1 MSKRVNLNAIKF
13 DGAGDK
19 ITVTNSSDRSKLSF
33 GQAGA
38 TEKPFSIS
46 AWIFVADVSDDA
58 TAGHIAGI
66 AHVDNVEHE
75 YILARGSNS
84 KILFYLYD
92 VGAGNCRLMAASAGT
107 PIADSTWYHVVG
119 TYDGSKS
126 ENGLKIYI
134 NGAADA
140 IHQTNANGG
149 NYVQMRNDGT
159 AFTIGGYDNGDGYFE
174 DKMADVC
181 IFDKELTATEV
192 AEIYN
197 SGKVKDMT
205 KATTYSNLI
214 SWWKL
219 GDDQDAPG
227 TAGIKDYKGVNHG
240 TLQADAAIIAVPS
253 LPTDRIRPEGHVYTS
268 WGRTR
273 QPKNVAGDHGVY
285 IHGGISG
292 AMPKIDPAGA
302 SAGYVTENQRFLHL
316 RWKAEQNDKDHEITA
331 YGYSHATGTWSLL
344 YDTGGTQVKLL
355 TEDATVDMVHVFE
368 VSGVDRVYFKST
380 GEDDLLATDLFAAAT
395 STF

>member
-19 ITVTNSSDRSKLSF
+19 ITVANSSDRSKLSF

-38 TEKPFSIS
+38 AEKPFSIS
-46 AWIFVADVSDDA
+46 AWIFVADVDDDA
-58 TAGHIAGI
+58 TASHIAGV
-66 AHVDNVEHE
+66 ANSDNVEHE

-92 VGAGNCRLMAASAGT
+92 VDQVNSRLMATSAGS
-107 PIADSTWYHVVG
+107 PIVDSTWHHVVG

-126 ENGLKIYI
+126 ENGLRIYI
-134 NGAADA
+134 DGAADA
-140 IHQTNANGG
+140 INQTNANGG

-159 AFTIGGYDNGDGYFE
+159 AFTIGGYDSNNGFFE

-197 SGKVKDMT
+197 SGKVKDM
-205 KATTYSNLI
+205 KRASTYNNLI

-253 LPTDRIRPEGHVYTS
+253 LPTDRIRPEGYIATS
-268 WGRTR
+268 RGRTR
-273 QPKNVAGDHGVY
+273 QPKNIAGDHGVY
-285 IHGGISG
+285 IHGGLSG
-292 AMPKIDPAGA
+292 AMPKASPGPA
-302 SAGYVTENQRFLHL
+302 SVGYATENQRYLHV
-316 RWKAEQNDKDHEITA
+316 RWKAEQTGKVHEITA
-331 YGYSHATGTWSLL
+331 YGYSHATEMWSLL
-344 YDTGGTQVKLL
+344 HDTNENQVKLQ
-355 TEDATVDMVHVFE
+355 TEDATVDLTRVFE
-368 VSGVDRVYFKST
+368 ISGVDRIYFRST
-380 GEDDLLATDLFAAAT
+380 GPDDLLATDLFAAAT